1 MKKWIALGLAL
12 MMALCGTSAFA
23 ETSRHERV
31 YVVAGADGTVKSLT
45 DSIRLENRDGLDEIA
60 DRTML
65 TGIQNVSGTESF
77 TLDGE
82 SLTWKA
88 EGKDIVYQ
96 GTSDKTPDLL
106 PVVTLTLDGETVTA
120 DELENRT
127 GEAVLTVS
135 YQTPEKQP
143 ALALTIL
150 PLPEEGISDLKLENA
165 FLFSEMGRQ
174 ILAGW
179 AVPGLDEALKLPA
192 SFTVSFHADHV
203 RLPWMMTLASFDP
216 LDLAYQE
223 LEKRIPVDPHT
234 ELQEITSLLT
244 ALQNGETLPV
254 VSGKANLLVAGIN
267 TLNDSL
273 TQLNDGAVSLV
284 TGADTLAGGAAGV
297 KDGAASLASGAASL
311 SEGAAGA
318 ETGAASLEEG
328 LTALTGSNETLNAGA
343 QALFEGILRAAN
355 QQLAASGLDQAGLT
369 LPELT
374 AENYAEVLQAALDQ
388 LSSDAV
394 KDLPMAQ
401 AARESL
407 AALKEQLDQTSQF
420 VTGLKAYTAG
430 TEQAAAGAATL
441 HTGLTSLN
449 TGAAQLSQ
457 GAATLSAG
465 AVSLNEG
472 AATLQTGV
480 KTLQETGTQKIRDT
494 ILTVEKTAAGW
505 MLPYVQ
511 NDLTKAL
518 SLYDELH
525 GSVENAGYDLRPEGM
540 RTVTLYVIRTD
551 LH

>member
-223 LEKRIPVDPHT
+223 LQKRIPVDPHT

-273 TQLNDGAVSLV
+273 TRLNDGAVSLV

-297 KDGAASLASGAASL
+297 KD
-311 SEGAAGA
+311 
-318 ETGAASLEEG
+318 GAASLEEG

-551 LH
+551 LP

>member
-1 MKKWIALGLAL
+1 M
-12 MMALCGTSAFA
+12 
-23 ETSRHERV
+23 
-31 YVVAGADGTVKSLT
+31 
-45 DSIRLENRDGLDEIA
+45 
-60 DRTML
+60 
-65 TGIQNVSGTESF
+65 
-77 TLDGE
+77 
-82 SLTWKA
+82 
-88 EGKDIVYQ
+88 
-96 GTSDKTPDLL
+96 
-106 PVVTLTLDGETVTA
+106 
-120 DELENRT
+120 
-127 GEAVLTVS
+127 
-135 YQTPEKQP
+135 
-143 ALALTIL
+143 
-150 PLPEEGISDLKLENA
+150 
-165 FLFSEMGRQ
+165 
-174 ILAGW
+174 
-179 AVPGLDEALKLPA
+179 
-192 SFTVSFHADHV
+192 
-203 RLPWMMTLASFDP
+203 
-216 LDLAYQE
+216 
-223 LEKRIPVDPHT
+223 
-234 ELQEITSLLT
+234 
-244 ALQNGETLPV
+244 
-254 VSGKANLLVAGIN
+254 
-267 TLNDSL
+267 
-273 TQLNDGAVSLV
+273 
-284 TGADTLAGGAAGV
+284 

-551 LH
+551 LR